1 MRSFLFPL
9 AASLALAAC
18 GGPDQQPAPQAVPV
32 KTITVATEDV
42 PNVVELPGR
51 VAAVRTAE
59 VRARVTGIVQRR
71 LYEEGSDVR
80 EGQPLFRIDPSEMQ
94 ASYAQVEASL
104 KSAQATATNAHAVVD
119 RYEPLVKENAIS
131 RQEYDAAVAAMR
143 EADANVAQLRA
154 QLQAASLQLGY
165 TLVRA
170 PISGRSG
177 RAQVTEGALVSSS
190 EGTLLATVEQTSPV
204 YVTFNESAANL
215 VRVRRQMAAGELD
228 YSDGQRVEVRLTLA
242 DGSAY
247 PVPGY
252 IDFLAF
258 SVEETTGTVEIRAEV
273 PNPDGALI
281 PGEFVRGHLRV
292 GSRKGAIVVPQR
304 AVTMASGGGTVMV
317 IAEDGTAEVRSVKLG
332 QMTEGKWIVESGLKP
347 GDEVIISN
355 LQKLRPG
362 VPVQVANTP
371 NGQDGAAAGAS
382 GATPSG
388 AKAEE
393 AN

>member
-9 AASLALAAC
+9 VASLALAAC
-18 GGPDQQPAPQAVPV
+18 GGADEQAAPQAVPV

-131 RQEYDAAVAAMR
+131 RQEYDAAVASMR

-170 PISGRSG
+170 PISGRAG

-190 EGTLLATVEQTSPV
+190 EGTLLTTVEQISPV

-215 VRVRRQMAAGELD
+215 MRLRAQMAAGEID
-228 YSDGQRVEVRLTLA
+228 YTEGQKVEVTLTLA

-258 SVEETTGTVEIRAEV
+258 SVEETTGTVEVRAEV

-281 PGEFVRGHLRV
+281 PGEFVRGNLRV
-292 GSRKGAIVVPQR
+292 GARKGAIVVPQR

-317 IAEDGTAEVRSVKLG
+317 IGEDGTAEVRSVKLG
-332 QMTEGKWIVESGLKP
+332 KMSEGKWIVESGLKP
-347 GDEVIISN
+347 GDQVIISN

-371 NGQDGAAAGAS
+371 TGQDGGADAPAAQPAA
-382 GATPSG
+382 